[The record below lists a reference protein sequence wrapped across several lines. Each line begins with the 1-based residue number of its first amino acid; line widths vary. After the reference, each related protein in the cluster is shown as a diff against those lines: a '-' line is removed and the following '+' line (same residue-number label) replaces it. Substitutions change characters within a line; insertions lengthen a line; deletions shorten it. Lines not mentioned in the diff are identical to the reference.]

1 MGRRRQPA
9 PVEHP
14 IVTRSRGLQLNN
26 GEDVLTTSTNGN
38 STVVSVSAQNSAQ
51 LNPNNTTIPKG
62 YKLVLDNVVDNSS
75 DKEQTSTVSS
85 TKSKLK
91 IQVYK
96 GLGDKVSIENW
107 LKRYEMLANF
117 YKWSESEKIVMLGN
131 YLEYDAMNWYIENYN
146 DSDYL
151 DLKN

>member
-9 PVEHP
+9 PDEHP
-14 IVTRSRGLQLNN
+14 IVTRSRGLQLSN
-26 GEDVLTTSTNGN
+26 GEDVLTTSTNED

-62 YKLVLDNVVDNSS
+62 YKLVPDNVVDNSS

-85 TKSKLK
+85 TKSKPK
-91 IQVYK
+91 IQIFK

-107 LKRYEMLANF
+107 LKCF
-117 YKWSESEKIVMLGN
+117 
-131 YLEYDAMNWYIENYN
+131 
-146 DSDYL
+146 
-151 DLKN
+151 